1 MANTTKAYTDVN
13 GNYLIVTTSA
23 QYRITDNAVT
33 RLSTNVDLTGLEEQY
48 FDGLILAKLGNAA
61 VATADQ
67 VLNGTEI
74 ELLASL
80 VLEKSEDFD

>member
-1 MANTTKAYTDVN
+1 MANTTKAYKDSN
-13 GNYLIVTTSA
+13 GNYLIVTASA
-23 QYRITDNAVT
+23 QYMVTDNAVT
-33 RLSTNVDLTGLEEQY
+33 RLSSNVDTTGLEEQF
-48 FDGLILAKLGNAA
+48 FDSFLLAALGNAA
-61 VATADQ
+61 SAQADY

>member
-1 MANTTKAYTDVN
+1 MPNTTKAYKDSN
-13 GNYLIVTTSA
+13 GNYLIATGSA

-33 RLSTNVDLTGLEEQY
+33 RLTNNVDTTGLEEQF
-48 FDGLILAKLGNAA
+48 FDSFLLATLGNAESA
-61 VATADQ
+61 QADY

-74 ELLASL
+74 DLLASL